1 MPLPVQFSNDV
12 DDNASNMNDAEQ
24 IEKFTFSSSSPHA
37 LSGTGRLAPRLLND
51 VRAAVG
57 ASGRGAQGEAAGIQ
71 QIWIFRFL

>member
-1 MPLPVQFSNDV
+1 MPLPVQFSNDA
-12 DDNASNMNDAEQ
+12 DDNASNMNDSEQ

-71 QIWIFRFL
+71 QI